1 MKRLAKINVFLEE
14 PNKEFT
20 AKIYNNQEIM
30 KQYYAIKNEEQQREF
45 MLKKKRPIMRKYI
58 E

>member
-1 MKRLAKINVFLEE
+1 MMKRLAKINVFLEE

-30 KQYYAIKNEEQQREF
+30 K
-45 MLKKKRPIMRKYI
+45 
-58 E
+58 